1 MLADPQADP
10 GWLKLCLVSLKKNTH
25 GLQKTA
31 VLTDEGL
38 NAGMKAIKKYLD
50 DYVNMDAEKAQA
62 YLTTSL
68 AGQVSDIAE
77 QARNMEGTLA
87 VKQAQERIF
96 DRLGYLLMETGLAK
110 SMRGQKP
117 NFLNTWKRNPNR
129 PEVIADAAREAAKT
143 ADDLATEQAA
153 EAQRFV
159 QTLKAVHEERPRVLF
174 DPLRLAYEFSDGDI
188 NTMGKLNE
196 YIKESLPAIQ
206 KAVYDKRPDI
216 PNVIVQG
223 LYSNYYNSILTS
235 ASTPMKALFG
245 NVGGMIAKPV
255 AHLGGAILSGDV
267 RQIGGSAF
275 TPVFLIPLLKAL
287 STWAKS
293 LPWRL

>member
-1 MLADPQADP
+1 
-10 GWLKLCLVSLKKNTH
+10 
-25 GLQKTA
+25 
-31 VLTDEGL
+31 
-38 NAGMKAIKKYLD
+38 MKAIKKYLD
-50 DYVNMDAEKAQA
+50 DYVNMDADKAQA

-96 DRLGYLLMETGLAK
+96 DRLGYLLAETGLAK
-110 SMRGQKP
+110 SMRGQKL

-159 QTLKAVHEERPRVLF
+159 QTLKAVHEERPEFF

-235 ASTPMKALFG
+235 VSTPMKALFG

-255 AHLGGAILSGDV
+255 AHLGGAVLSGDMFV
-267 RQIGGSAF
+267 KSSVVLLL

-287 STWAKS
+287 STWARC
-293 LPWRL
+293 LPWRLRIRTA